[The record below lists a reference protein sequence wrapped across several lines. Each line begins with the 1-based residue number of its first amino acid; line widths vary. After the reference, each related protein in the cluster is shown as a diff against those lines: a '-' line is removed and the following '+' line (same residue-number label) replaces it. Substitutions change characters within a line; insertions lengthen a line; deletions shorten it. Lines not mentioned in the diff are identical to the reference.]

1 MSVAVEKNGQTW
13 LKVGAEW
20 QRASEEIMPLIATA
34 LSEAALEPKDLD
46 AIALSIGPG
55 SFTALRIG
63 MSTAKGLCFALEKPL
78 IAVGT
83 LEAIAQTALVV
94 LHTSTTSAESIT
106 HIVPVVYSKAD
117 EFFVGAIEK
126 PVLQAHMLTELPKSY
141 LTLTELI
148 ERFPKGSGAVVC
160 GRSPEKWR
168 RALLESVNWVE
179 VDFSAQSLLP
189 IAHAKWQEQHFMEL
203 ASAEPLYLKNFEA
216 RVSTKK
222 FFS

>member
-13 LKVGAEW
+13 LKVGTEW
-20 QRASEEIMPLIATA
+20 QRASEEIMPLIAAA

-83 LEAIAQTALVV
+83 LEAIAQTALSA
-94 LHTSTTSAESIT
+94 LDASAESIT

-126 PVLQAHMLTELPKSY
+126 PVLQTHVLTELPKSY
-141 LTLTELI
+141 LTLAELI

-168 RALLESVNWVE
+168 RALLESVDWVE
-179 VDFSAQSLLP
+179 VDFSALSLRP
-189 IAHAKWQEQHFMEL
+189 IANAKWQEQHFMEL